1 MDSRKIFYG
10 WYITIA
16 CCIGL
21 ACGLTSVLTGTFS
34 IFLGP
39 LVAEFGWQPSD
50 LFVALM
56 LATVTVTVASP
67 FIGVL
72 IDRFGA
78 KRMILAGFILEG
90 IVLASFAVQD
100 ASLGTL
106 YARYILM
113 TLLGLG
119 TTHVSFARVISLWFD
134 RQRGLALGIALAGL
148 GVGGMIW
155 PLLSQWAID
164 AYGWRT
170 AYLIVT
176 AVVTTL
182 GFLAIAIIVRDTP
195 AAMGL
200 LPDGAP
206 AAGAGGA
213 ATKPGQPGGFTLAQT
228 LRQTGFWMMILAFF
242 LVGFGTVSLG
252 RQYAPGYDFQYDA
265 MASAPIGPQFILS
278 TGAGMTITP
287 NNGARWDNSVA
298 YNGSFSG
305 LKVRAIYGMGNKE
318 DSYEVPTLA
327 GTKLMDPSDDDRFGL
342 GVEYANGPLKVG
354 AVYHYLTDPAE
365 IAGASDDQQEWLVG
379 GSYDFGV
386 LTLAGSYQEVE
397 GLGNRK
403 GVDADL
409 WQIGVLVP
417 VGAAGNVHLAYGE
430 VDFDINAMGV
440 NESAKAKSY
449 TLAYTHALSKRTTA
463 YAGWNRTDNDNG
475 LDLGP
480 VDYIQPA
487 GATTYGGDESDL
499 FFVGMRHTF

>member
-1 MDSRKIFYG
+1 MQKK
-10 WYITIA
+10 
-16 CCIGL
+16 L
-21 ACGLTSVLTGTFS
+21 
-34 IFLGP
+34 
-39 LVAEFGWQPSD
+39 
-50 LFVALM
+50 
-56 LATVTVTVASP
+56 
-67 FIGVL
+67 
-72 IDRFGA
+72 
-78 KRMILAGFILEG
+78 
-90 IVLASFAVQD
+90 
-100 ASLGTL
+100 
-106 YARYILM
+106 
-113 TLLGLG
+113 
-119 TTHVSFARVISLWFD
+119 
-134 RQRGLALGIALAGL
+134 IALAIAGL
-148 GVGGMIW
+148 VSAPAFAQSNVTIYGV
-155 PLLSQWAID
+155 AD
-164 AYGWRT
+164 AYMGFGSHGDNDK
-170 AYLIVT
+170 A
-176 AVVTTL
+176 AVNSGGLSSSRIGFRGTEDL
-182 GFLAIAIIVRDTP
+182 GN
-195 AAMGL
+195 GL
-200 LPDGAP
+200 KAV
-206 AAGAGGA
+206 
-213 ATKPGQPGGFTLAQT
+213 FTLEQGFDISNGAESDSSKAFQ
-228 LRQTGFWMMILAFF
+228 RQAFVG
-242 LVGFGTVSLG
+242 LSGGFGTVSLG
-252 RQYAPGYDFQYDA
+252 RQYAPGYDFQYDV
-265 MASAPIGPQFILS
+265 MASASIGPQFILS

-305 LKVRAIYGMGNKE
+305 LKVRAIYGMGNNE

-379 GSYDFGV
+379 GSYNFGV

-397 GLGNRK
+397 GLGNLK

-475 LDLGP
+475 LDLGL

>member
-1 MDSRKIFYG
+1 MQKK
-10 WYITIA
+10 
-16 CCIGL
+16 L
-21 ACGLTSVLTGTFS
+21 
-34 IFLGP
+34 
-39 LVAEFGWQPSD
+39 
-50 LFVALM
+50 
-56 LATVTVTVASP
+56 
-67 FIGVL
+67 
-72 IDRFGA
+72 
-78 KRMILAGFILEG
+78 
-90 IVLASFAVQD
+90 
-100 ASLGTL
+100 
-106 YARYILM
+106 
-113 TLLGLG
+113 
-119 TTHVSFARVISLWFD
+119 
-134 RQRGLALGIALAGL
+134 IALAIAGLVSAPAFAQSNVTIYGVADAYMGFGSHGDNDFAGVESGGLSGSRLGFRGVEDLGNGLKGVFTVEQGFDISNGTGMGNASRQAFVGL
-148 GVGGMIW
+148 G
-155 PLLSQWAID
+155 
-164 AYGWRT
+164 GWC
-170 AYLIVT
+170 
-176 AVVTTL
+176 
-182 GFLAIAIIVRDTP
+182 
-195 AAMGL
+195 
-200 LPDGAP
+200 
-206 AAGAGGA
+206 
-213 ATKPGQPGGFTLAQT
+213 
-228 LRQTGFWMMILAFF
+228 
-242 LVGFGTVSLG
+242 GTVSLG
-252 RQYAPGYDFQYDA
+252 RQYAPGYDFQYDVT
-265 MASAPIGPQFILS
+265 ASAPIGPQSILS
-278 TGAGMTITP
+278 NQSGMTITP
-287 NNGARWDNSVA
+287 QNGARWDNSVA

-305 LKVRAIYGMGNKE
+305 LKVRAIYGMGNNE

-379 GSYDFGV
+379 GSYNFGV

-397 GLGNRK
+397 GLGNLK

-475 LDLGP
+475 LDLGL